1 MKRAL
6 ISLVAI
12 LMATPAFAQEQ
23 PAAPEPAPFEVVR
36 LGDSNLSCEALVGEI
51 GTLNQQLMAVQQNLM
66 SAGQDMSREA
76 MAASRQRPGGGLV
89 SGLGGLAAS
98 FIPGGGL
105 VMGAVQMAEQQA
117 AASSMRA
124 QQDAMQAR
132 MAAMTE
138 STAMLGPLSER
149 VAHLSEIARNRSC

>member
-6 ISLVAI
+6 ISFVAT
-12 LMATPAFAQEQ
+12 LMATTASAQDQ
-23 PAAPEPAPFEVVR
+23 PAAPTPAPFEVVR
-36 LGDSNLSCEALVGEI
+36 LGDSSLSCEALVSEI
-51 GTLNQQLMAVQQNLM
+51 GTLNQQLMAVQQDLM
-66 SAGQDMSREA
+66 TVGQEMSRDA
-76 MAASRQRPGGGLV
+76 MAASRQRPGRGVV

-98 FIPGGGL
+98 FIPGAGL

-117 AASSMRA
+117 AATSMRS
-124 QQDAMQAR
+124 QQEAMQAR

-138 STAMLGPLSER
+138 STAMLAPMSER